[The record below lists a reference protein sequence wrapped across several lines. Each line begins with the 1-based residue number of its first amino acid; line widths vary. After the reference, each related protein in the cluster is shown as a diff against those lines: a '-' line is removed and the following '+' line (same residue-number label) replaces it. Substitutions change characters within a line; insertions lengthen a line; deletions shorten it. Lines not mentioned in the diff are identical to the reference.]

1 MLDLSIRPAIAPLE
15 KEQAFDI
22 RRTVL
27 CGELHLGREAARDPF
42 DDQALILVAW
52 LGQKPVATGRMVER
66 APWWVLEHLAVL
78 APWRRQG
85 IGRALLAAFRQ
96 EAEAK
101 ALPRLLAVG
110 PSAALP
116 FLQAGGFRLENED
129 DGVVLTAFYR
139 VLRA

>member
-1 MLDLSIRPAIAPLE
+1 MLDLSIRPAHSALE
-15 KEQAFDI
+15 REQAFDI

-42 DDQALILVAW
+42 DEQALILVAW
-52 LGQKPVATGRMVER
+52 LGEKPVATGRMVER

-78 APWRRQG
+78 GPWRRQG
-85 IGRALLAAFRQ
+85 IGRALLAAFRR

-101 ALPRLLAVG
+101 SLPRLLAVG
-110 PSAALP
+110 PSSALP